1 MEKNSGSSY
10 NYSSSSGSTKKS
22 AASGVVIFLSILA
35 ILLGIAGAMLLRET
49 LSNRYEIQ
57 ISERQVRQTNTEKQ
71 ELLDQL
77 NEIEKRYNELTKEY
91 EELNDLFLAE
101 KRKVGQLRAQLSN
114 SGSSKGESPG
124 NISDLRE
131 QITELEDQL
140 ESYRSQLE
148 MVEGENEALTGE
160 NEQIRNTLSET
171 TDRNR
176 QLETINED
184 LEKKL
189 ENATILTVSEIEA
202 TPLHEKR
209 KGDKPTDKAKKTDK
223 ISICFTINQNLVADP
238 GNRDFY
244 VRLTDPSNQ
253 VMSLSPDN
261 TVEFE
266 GETIQYSVLRTVN
279 FQNDAQE
286 TCVVWDQEEKFAK
299 GYYNVV
305 IFNNG
310 NEVGYKLFQLE

>member
-10 NYSSSSGSTKKS
+10 NSSTSGNRKKS
-22 AASGVVIFLSILA
+22 AASGVVVFLSILA
-35 ILLGIAGAMLLRET
+35 LLLGIAGAILLRET
-49 LSNRYEIQ
+49 LSARYEIQ
-57 ISERQVRQTNTEKQ
+57 MSERQVRQATAEKQ
-71 ELLDQL
+71 DLLYQL
-77 NEIEKRYNELTKEY
+77 DEIENRYNELTKEY

-101 KRKVGQLRAQLSN
+101 KRKVGQLRAQLRN
-114 SGSSKGESPG
+114 SGIGDEDSSED
-124 NISDLRE
+124 ISGFRE
-131 QITELEDQL
+131 RIAELENQL
-140 ESYRSQLE
+140 ESYRTQLE
-148 MVEGENEALTGE
+148 MVEAENEALTGE
-160 NEQIRNTLSET
+160 NAQIRNTLSET

-189 ENATILTVSEIEA
+189 EDATILTVSEIKA
-202 TPLHEKR
+202 TPLREKR
-209 KGDKPTDKAKKTDK
+209 KGDEPTEKAKKTDK
-223 ISICFTINQNLVADP
+223 ISICFTINQNLVANP

-261 TVEFE
+261 TIEFE

-279 FQNDAQE
+279 FQNNAQE
-286 TCVVWDQEEKFAK
+286 VCVVWDQEEKFAK

-305 IFNNG
+305 IFNDG
-310 NEVGYKLFQLE
+310 NEVGYKLFQLD